1 MDEAQARLLVEQLG
15 RLSDTLNAR
24 MAAIEVELRHHR
36 ELEQEQV
43 SGIRSALSDLRKVT
57 DDHETRLR
65 AANEGVLTFKVWSSL
80 GGFSSLVSLV
90 AMVKALF
97 VR

>member
-1 MDEAQARLLVEQLG
+1 MDDAQARLLAEQLG
-15 RLSDTLNAR
+15 RLADSLNAR

-43 SGIRSALSDLRKVT
+43 SGFRSQLAGLQKVA

-80 GGFSSLVSLV
+80 GGFSSLVSLI
-90 AMVKALF
+90 AMVKSLF

>member
-1 MDEAQARLLVEQLG
+1 MDDAQARLLAEQLG
-15 RLSDTLNAR
+15 RLSDVLNSR
-24 MAAIEVELRHHR
+24 MQAIETELRHHR

-43 SGIRSALSDLRKVT
+43 QGIRAQLAGLQKVA

-80 GGFSSLVSLV
+80 GGFSSVVSLLSV
-90 AMVKALF
+90 VKSLF
-97 VR
+97 IR